1 MKKTVI
7 AIALAA
13 MAPLSANADL
23 LFTVGTKASVWNAEA
38 GGQVDDTISVED
50 DGLNIDSE
58 KGMQLT
64 VFFEHPVP
72 VLPNFKIKQTN
83 LDMSGSGVLNIQGFL
98 DDDVDFNNEEVDSVM
113 DLSHTDF
120 TMYWGLP
127 LPIPFVDID
136 FGLTARKFDGVVE
149 AIGKDTNTRASEDLD
164 ATLPMGYGA
173 INVTTPFGL
182 YASADINYI
191 SLDGNKLSDVSYAIG
206 YDLPIPVVDLG
217 IEGGYR
223 SMNLKTDEDSID
235 LETDVD
241 VSGAFVGASLSVGF

>member
-83 LDMSGSGVLNIQGFL
+83 LDMSGSGSLNVTFL
-98 DDDVDFNNEEVDSVM
+98 DQSFNEDVDSTM

-149 AIGKDTNTRASEDLD
+149 AVSKDDPDTRASEDLD

>member
-1 MKKTVI
+1 MKKTAI

-23 LFTVGTKASVWNAEA
+23 LFTLGTKASVWNAEA
-38 GGQVDDTISVED
+38 GGQVDDSVSVES
-50 DGLNIDSE
+50 DGLDIESE
-58 KGMQLT
+58 KTMQLT

-83 LDMSGSGVLNIQGFL
+83 LDMSGNGNVNVTFLNQNF
-98 DDDVDFNNEEVDSVM
+98 NEEVDSNL

-127 LPIPFVDID
+127 IPVPFVDFD
-136 FGLTARKFDGVVE
+136 FGLTARKFDGMAEVVS
-149 AIGKDTNTRASEDLD
+149 KTQDKRASEDLD
-164 ATLPMGYGA
+164 VTLPMGYGA

-191 SLDGNKLSDVSYAIG
+191 SLDGNKLSDISYAIG
-206 YDLPIPVVDLG
+206 YDLPVPVVDLG

-223 SMNLKTDEDSID
+223 TMNLKTDEDDID
-235 LETDVD
+235 LGTDVD
-241 VSGAFVGASLSVGF
+241 VSGAFFGASLSVGF